1 MERRA
6 LTASKNAAEPDMVV
20 GAGASA
26 GAGFAWVE
34 EEREADLESLSE
46 AKRWGKEMD
55 ERKALYTE
63 AIVAGVAGADDGL
76 SCVCAARPG

>member
-6 LTASKNAAEPDMVV
+6 LTASKNAAEPDMAVV

-34 EEREADLESLSE
+34 EEREAESIMCVSKKPYM
-46 AKRWGKEMD
+46 ARGG
-55 ERKALYTE
+55 R
-63 AIVAGVAGADDGL
+63 GGGGARGWEGRATL
-76 SCVCAARPG
+76 TRTGP